1 MNEPVTNILLLY
13 PEYPDT
19 FWSFK
24 HALKL
29 ISKKAVYPPLGLLT
43 VAAMLPGEWDKRLID
58 MNVQRLNDSDI
69 EWADIVFISAMAVQK
84 KSVKKIVDRCRAF
97 GVKIVAGGPLFTASY
112 EEFDGIDHFVLNEAE
127 ITLPL
132 FLDDLKKG
140 TARHIYSSGE
150 FPELNETPVPLFELA
165 NMKRYAS
172 MNIQYS
178 RGCPFNCEFCDIT
191 ALFGRKVRTKSAA
204 QILAE
209 LDRIY
214 ELGWKGSIFFVDDN
228 FIGNK
233 LKLKKE
239 ILPAIIDWMREHR
252 HPFTFSTEASINLSD
267 DDELMQLMVDAG
279 FNSVFVGIETPDE
292 ESLAECNKFQNQH
305 RNLVDSI
312 KRIQRYGFEVTGGFI
327 VGFDND
333 APSIFQRQIDFIKK
347 SGIIIAMVGLL
358 NAPKNTRLYNR
369 LKKENR
375 LLKNITGNNTDL
387 SLNFVPRM
395 DRGKL
400 IDGYKRILR
409 ELYSSK
415 PYNERVKDFLRE
427 FRPRTKPR
435 LGLGHSV
442 ALFKSMW
449 ILGIKNKGRRHYWNL
464 FFWSLFKRPKLFP
477 SAITFAI
484 YGYHFRTIFDISG

>member
-24 HALKL
+24 HALKF